1 VPGVHVRPT
10 EPQRNRVDKKLVVG
24 LPKGSLEQAT
34 FDLFAKAGYP
44 ISITRRSYLPVTDD
58 PELSPILIR
67 PQEMP
72 RYVEDGSLDCGL
84 TGHDWILE
92 NGSDVVEICEL
103 EYSKATAS
111 PVRWVLAVHEDSLF
125 KTAKD
130 LRGKRVA
137 TEAVNLT
144 RRFFEEKGVVAEI
157 EFSWGATEV
166 KCPAFVDAIVELT
179 ETGSSLRANRL
190 RIIETIAEST
200 TRFIASKAAWKDK
213 WKRTKMEHLAML
225 LQGALLARRK
235 VGIKLNVDEKN
246 LDAVVK
252 LLPCLKE
259 PTVSHL
265 RGQHWLAVE
274 VVVDECIV
282 RELIPK
288 LKKAGAQGIIEYPLN
303 KVIP

>member
-1 VPGVHVRPT
+1 VPN
-10 EPQRNRVDKKLVVG
+10 QLIIG

-34 FDLFAKAGYP
+34 FDLFAKAGFAVAL
-44 ISITRRSYLPVTDD
+44 SRRSYYPTVDD
-58 PELSPILIR
+58 PELKPVLIR
-67 PQEMP
+67 PQELS
-72 RYVEDGSLDCGL
+72 RYIEGGNLDCGL

-92 NGSDVVEICEL
+92 NNSDVVEICEL
-103 EYSKATAS
+103 EYSKATDN
-111 PVRWVLAVHEDSLF
+111 PVRWVLAVHEDAPF
-125 KTAKD
+125 QRAED
-130 LRGKRVA
+130 LRGKRIA

-144 RRFFEEKGVVAEI
+144 RRFLQRKGVEAEI

-166 KCPAFVDAIVELT
+166 KCPSLVDAIVELT

-200 TRFIASKAAWKDK
+200 TRFIANKAAWSDP
-213 WKRTKMEHLAML
+213 WKRTKMEHMAL
-225 LQGALLARRK
+225 LLKGALLARKK
-235 VGIKLNVDEKN
+235 VGLKLNVAERDA
-246 LDAVVK
+246 DAVVA

-265 RGQHWLAVE
+265 RAKDWLAVE
-274 VVVDECIV
+274 VVVDEKIV

-288 LKKAGAQGIIEYPLN
+288 LKAAGACDIIEYPLN